1 MGFKALT
8 VNTPVDEEAHILA
21 EDDATLYGAVIG
33 GDCVLPVG
41 SQFPASVT
49 SNNNVR
55 IGDGMLI
62 VGGHVGRIVKY
73 DYEDMTIANGV
84 SGQNRND
91 LIVARFISGGTAGA
105 DDFRLVV
112 VQGTPGAT
120 AKDPATV
127 QGDLYNGDV
136 QRDYPLWRVRLTGL
150 SVAGVD
156 KMFTVGR
163 MLADK
168 LDKTGNAS
176 NVTNTFTQATAR
188 NQLTS
193 GEKLS
198 VSLGKIMK
206 FFADIKTG
214 AFHTVVNNLTTT
226 VEGHALDARQG
237 KALNDAKLDK
247 TGNASNVTNT
257 FTQAT
262 ARNQLTSG
270 EKLSVSLGKI
280 MKFFADIKT
289 GAFHTVV
296 NNLTTTAAGYALD
309 ARQGKTLNDRYGSL
323 NSALNSRAN
332 MACAY
337 WGPKLKINMTNGTGI
352 IIIGTSSIST
362 FCILGNTGAK
372 ELHYQTIHSNL
383 SSPIK
388 PYIVFNESEK
398 SLTIR
403 PQNNSTAVNDNILVI
418 GYWGV

>member
-226 VEGHALDARQG
+226 
-237 KALNDAKLDK
+237 
-247 TGNASNVTNT
+247 
-257 FTQAT
+257 
-262 ARNQLTSG
+262 
-270 EKLSVSLGKI
+270 
-280 MKFFADIKT
+280 
-289 GAFHTVV
+289 
-296 NNLTTTAAGYALD
+296 AAGYALD